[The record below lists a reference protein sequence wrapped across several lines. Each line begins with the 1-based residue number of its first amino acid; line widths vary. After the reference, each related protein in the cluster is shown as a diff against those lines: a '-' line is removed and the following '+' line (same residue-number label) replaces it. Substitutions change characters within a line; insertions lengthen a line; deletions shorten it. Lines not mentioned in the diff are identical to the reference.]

1 MWLQVLS
8 QPDIR
13 ILMQSNYWNVR
24 MFGLFTAL
32 AALILRQPWKDKV
45 MQRTI
50 QFSTNSHVSAAKVA
64 VRSILGQGT
73 HDLVSAIRI
82 TEVKDLTLTLH
93 AKFQHIFSYFTRDKG
108 IPSLCSKQL
117 CYDCRLDEGDW
128 VEGINGAR
136 PGFWNIGSTY
146 QCGPATW

>member
-13 ILMQSNYWNVR
+13 ILRQSNYWNVR
-24 MFGLFTAL
+24 MFGSFTAR
-32 AALILRQPWKDKV
+32 AALILRQPWKDKA

-50 QFSTNSHVSAAKVA
+50 QFSTNSRVSAAKVA
-64 VRSILGQGT
+64 VRSILGQET

-82 TEVKDLTLTLH
+82 TEVKDLTLTLR

-108 IPSLCSKQL
+108 IPSLRSKQP

-136 PGFWNIGSTY
+136 PRFWNVCSTY